1 MPLADK
7 YRPSKIEDI
16 AGQRHVVGPGKL
28 FNNMLEKNYY
38 PNMIFFG
45 APGIGK
51 TTIAEILA
59 ANADKS
65 FFRINASNSSLEDV
79 KKVIGEI
86 GKLQNSSGILLY
98 IDEIQSF
105 NKKQQQSILEFIE
118 NGEITLIASTTE
130 NPYHYVYKAILSRS
144 VVVEFK
150 PLSLEELVDGLRR
163 VVRVY
168 NDENISEL
176 ICGDKEL
183 MTIASASGGDMRSA
197 INILELAINNA
208 LLDSQANLVVDGRV
222 LDSINLSTAY
232 NFDMDGD
239 VHYNL
244 LSAFQKSIRGS
255 DPDAAVY
262 YLARLV
268 KGGDLISIC
277 RRLMV
282 VACEDIG
289 LAYPN
294 AITIV
299 KSCIDSAMQLGFPEA
314 RIPLAQAVILLATSP
329 KSNSAYMAIDRALED
344 IDASVN
350 DDIPD
355 MLKDSHY
362 SGAKSMGYGQGY
374 LYPHDYPNHYVN
386 QEYLPNNLRGKV
398 YYDAQDNK
406 FENGIRKYMD
416 ILKKY

>member
-7 YRPSKIEDI
+7 YRPKKIEDI
-16 AGQRHVVGPGKL
+16 VGQRHVVGRGKL

-65 FFRINASNSSLEDV
+65 FFKINASNSSLEDV
-79 KKVIGEI
+79 KKVIGEV
-86 GKLQNSSGILLY
+86 GKLQNSKGILLY

-118 NGEITLIASTTE
+118 NGEIILIASTTE

-150 PLSLEELVDGLRR
+150 PLALDELVDGLKR
-163 VVRVY
+163 VVRIY
-168 NDENISEL
+168 NDENISAL
-176 ICGDKEL
+176 ICGEKEL
-183 MTIASASGGDMRSA
+183 VAIASASGGDMRSA

-208 LLDSQANLVVDGRV
+208 VLDMESNLVVDRKV

-255 DPDAAVY
+255 DPDAAIY

-329 KSNSAYMAIDRALED
+329 KSNSAYMAIDMALAD
-344 IDASVN
+344 IDTSVN
-350 DDIPD
+350 DDIPNR
-355 MLKDSHY
+355 LKDNHY
-362 SGAKSMGYGQGY
+362 SGAKRMGYGQGY

-386 QEYLPNNLRGKV
+386 QEYLPDNLKGRI